1 MMSKLSKCPKCG
13 ANTISEKGVCMNV
26 GTEFICDYRTPGF
39 YNGYVAND
47 NARNSLAQ
55 TGGEMKTPNSQSLE
69 LEKILIPDDNCL
81 NVPGEHCGSCLA
93 DFEDNYD
100 LDMKCCNHIKWRD
113 ETIQAITALMEN
125 EKTPEGV
132 SPPDKVLYLNTTID
146 GVLNQYDIRHPKP
159 SISRNTA
166 RKMLKRDLTALQDA
180 EIEYVLGG
188 VDVALEAYTGS
199 GIITGY
205 TEYLKSVLRQRYQ
218 ERRSNG

>member
-1 MMSKLSKCPKCG
+1 MSNNLEDILLAHDRK
-13 ANTISEKGVCMNV
+13 V
-26 GTEFICDYRTPGF
+26 
-39 YNGYVAND
+39 VA
-47 NARNSLAQ
+47 A
-55 TGGEMKTPNSQSLE
+55 GKT
-69 LEKILIPDDNCL
+69 
-81 NVPGEHCGSCLA
+81 
-93 DFEDNYD
+93 YD
-100 LDMKCCNHIKWRD
+100 GQVSSVIRE
-113 ETIQAITALMEN
+113 ETMQAITALMEN